1 MMQRKLSGYTKL
13 MECDHYLRNM
23 SMFRNKSHVEIKNKK
38 TLIRQILQDVIKLAE
53 EEAARKYSD
62 NNKEQY
68 DCLFNAAS
76 NLFDAYIGF
85 DNFRNMNRHD
95 QDKVKS
101 LLVFG
106 IYKATSTYFIAETST
121 SERKHAQRVHLNFP
135 ANFILAP
142 MNLIRL
148 LDPAFTRVYKEMGMN
163 EIEQEKGNMK
173 KSAASRLL

>member
-1 MMQRKLSGYTKL
+1 MQRKISGYTRL
-13 MECDHYLRNM
+13 MECDNSLRNM
-23 SMFRNKSHVEIKNKK
+23 NMFRNKGYVEIKNKK

-62 NNKEQY
+62 SNKEQY

-85 DNFRNMNRHD
+85 DNFSNMNRHD

-106 IYKATSTYFIAETST
+106 IYKATNTYFITETST
-121 SERKHAQRVHLNFP
+121 SEHRHPLRVYLNFP

-148 LDPAFTRVYKEMGMN
+148 LDPAFNRVYKEMGIN
-163 EIEQEKGNMK
+163 EIEQGKSNLK
-173 KSAASRLL
+173 KSLTPR